1 MHAYL
6 LLCSTKESE
15 VSPARR
21 LTRLEQARIETFKSF
36 GGAGLDD
43 VLGTAKRKV
52 ANTLEPK
59 EASEKEDEKEKENIG
74 TDTSSSV
81 YVD

>member
-1 MHAYL
+1 M
-6 LLCSTKESE
+6 
-15 VSPARR
+15 SPARR